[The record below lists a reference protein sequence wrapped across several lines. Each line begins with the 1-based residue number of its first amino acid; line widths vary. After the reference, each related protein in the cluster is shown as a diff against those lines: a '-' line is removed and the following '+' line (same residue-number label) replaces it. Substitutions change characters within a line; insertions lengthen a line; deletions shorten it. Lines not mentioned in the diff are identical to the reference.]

1 MNVLKRS
8 VIERMLAEE
17 KCDMTQVGKSLHGTL
32 LGPPPKMHS
41 GKCQNC
47 GYALELYE
55 IDVRKSSKI
64 MKCERCGLLH
74 YYKKDIVGK
83 WRLQRA
89 AKSELTR

>member
-1 MNVLKRS
+1 
-8 VIERMLAEE
+8 
-17 KCDMTQVGKSLHGTL
+17 MTEMGRPLQGTL
-32 LGPPPKMHS
+32 LGPHPKVHT

-55 IDVRKSSKI
+55 MDVKKSVKV
-64 MKCERCGLLH
+64 MRCERCGVLH

-89 AKSELTR
+89 AKAELMR

>member
-1 MNVLKRS
+1 MTEIGRS
-8 VIERMLAEE
+8 MH
-17 KCDMTQVGKSLHGTL
+17 STL
-32 LGPPPKMHS
+32 LGSPTKVHT

-55 IDVRKSSKI
+55 MDVKKSVKV
-64 MKCERCGLLH
+64 MRCERCGLLH

-89 AKSELTR
+89 AKAELTR

>member
-1 MNVLKRS
+1 
-8 VIERMLAEE
+8 
-17 KCDMTQVGKSLHGTL
+17 MTEIGKSLHSAL
-32 LGPPPKMHS
+32 ISPHPKLHT

-55 IDVRKSSKI
+55 MDVKRSTKV

-74 YYKKDIVGK
+74 FYKKDIVGK

-89 AKSELTR
+89 TKSELMR